1 MLRVGIVGLPNAGK
15 STLFNALTGSR
26 QADVAAYP
34 FCTIEPNVGVIEVRD
49 ERLEEVRRLFESP
62 RAVPSAIEFVDIAGL
77 VAGAST
83 GEGLGNRFL
92 GHIREVDAI
101 AHVVRCFER
110 EGVPR
115 AEGSVDP
122 VADAQTVETELA
134 LADLGTVERRRERTA
149 RRAHAGERDA
159 RDELSRLDR
168 FRAALDAGTPARAIE
183 PEPGDH
189 ELLGELFLLT
199 GKPVIYVVNTGEE
212 LIGADD
218 ERVGAVQAHAAGLAG
233 GGADA
238 MAVCADLEAE
248 VGDLEPDDAAEFL
261 SDAGIAERGIDRLV
275 RHAYRLLGLITF
287 FTANETEAHAWAIP
301 DGTGAARAAGSVHS
315 DMEQGF
321 IRAEVVGYED
331 LSACGGMAQARDRGV
346 LRVEGRDYEVRDG
359 DTILFRFR

>member
-49 ERLEEVRRLFESP
+49 ERLEEVRRLFDSP
-62 RAVPSAIEFVDIAGL
+62 RAVPSVIEFVDIAGL

-134 LADLGTVERRRERTA
+134 LADLGTIERRRERTA
-149 RRAHAGERDA
+149 RRAHAGEKDA
-159 RDELSRLDR
+159 REELSRLER
-168 FRAALDAGTPARAIE
+168 FRAALDAGMPARAIDQH
-183 PEPGDH
+183 EPGDH

-218 ERVGAVQAHAAGLAG
+218 ERVAAVRAHAAGQAG

-238 MAVCADLEAE
+238 MAICADLEAE
-248 VGDLEPDDAAEFL
+248 VGDLEPDEAAEFL
-261 SDAGIAERGIDRLV
+261 QRRRHRRARHRPAGAPRLPPPRPDHLLHRQRYRGARLGDPG
-275 RHAYRLLGLITF
+275 RHRRCAGRRQRAQRHG
-287 FTANETEAHAWAIP
+287 
-301 DGTGAARAAGSVHS
+301 ARASSAPRWSATRTCPPAAAWRR
-315 DMEQGF
+315 
-321 IRAEVVGYED
+321 RAI
-331 LSACGGMAQARDRGV
+331 
-346 LRVEGRDYEVRDG
+346 G
-359 DTILFRFR
+359 DCYASRAATTRCATATSS

>member
-49 ERLEEVRRLFESP
+49 ERLEEVRRLFDSP

-122 VADAQTVETELA
+122 VADAQTVDTELA
-134 LADLGTVERRRERTA
+134 LADLGTIDRRRERTV
-149 RRAHAGERDA
+149 RRAHAGEKDA
-159 RDELSRLDR
+159 REELSRLEKSEL
-168 FRAALDAGTPARAIE
+168 AAVIR
-183 PEPGDH
+183 GDNYH
-189 ELLGELFLLT
+189 
-199 GKPVIYVVNTGEE
+199 
-212 LIGADD
+212 
-218 ERVGAVQAHAAGLAG
+218 
-233 GGADA
+233 
-238 MAVCADLEAE
+238 
-248 VGDLEPDDAAEFL
+248 
-261 SDAGIAERGIDRLV
+261 
-275 RHAYRLLGLITF
+275 
-287 FTANETEAHAWAIP
+287 
-301 DGTGAARAAGSVHS
+301 
-315 DMEQGF
+315 
-321 IRAEVVGYED
+321 
-331 LSACGGMAQARDRGV
+331 
-346 LRVEGRDYEVRDG
+346 
-359 DTILFRFR
+359 TIWSSQM

>member
-26 QADVAAYP
+26 QADVASYP
-34 FCTIEPNVGVIEVRD
+34 FCTIEPNVGVIEVSD
-49 ERLEEVRRLFESP
+49 ERLDRVRSLFDSP
-62 RAVPSAIEFVDIAGL
+62 RAVPAAIEFVDIAGL

-134 LADLGTVERRRERTA
+134 LADLGTIERRRERTV
-149 RRAHAGERDA
+149 RRAHAGEKDA
-159 RDELSRLDR
+159 QAELDRLER
-168 FRAALDAGTPARAIE
+168 FRAALDAGTPARALHL
-183 PEPGDH
+183 EPGDG

-212 LIGADD
+212 LIGAAD
-218 ERVGAVQAHAAGLAG
+218 EGVSAVQAHAEGQAG
-233 GGADA
+233 GAADA
-238 MAVCADLEAE
+238 LAICADLEAE
-248 VGDLEPDDAAEFL
+248 VGDLEPDEAAEFL
-261 SDAGIAERGIDRLV
+261 REAGIAERGIDRLV
-275 RHAYRLLGLITF
+275 RHAYRLLGLVTF
-287 FTANETEAHAWAIP
+287 FTANETEAHAWPVPNGI
-301 DGTGAARAAGSVHS
+301 GAAQAAGAVHS
-315 DMEQGF
+315 DMEHGF
-321 IRAEVVGYED
+321 IRAEVVAYDD
-331 LSACGGMAQARDRGV
+331 LTACGGMAQAREQGR
-346 LRVEGRDYEVRDG
+346 LRVEGRDYQVCDG
-359 DTILFRFR
+359 DVILFRFR